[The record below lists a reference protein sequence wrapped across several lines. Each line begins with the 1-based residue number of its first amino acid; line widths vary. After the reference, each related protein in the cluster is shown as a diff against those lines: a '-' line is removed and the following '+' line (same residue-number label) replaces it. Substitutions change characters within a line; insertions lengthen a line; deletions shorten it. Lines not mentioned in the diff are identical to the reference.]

1 MGFGCLRL
9 TSGQL
14 ENRQKNGENHKTDV
28 ECQHFCLTSPRL
40 PQHQSVCMCAQ
51 CSIEVNFANCLLY
64 FNIIYY
70 KSQVIVNFSAANNY
84 YWA

>member
-28 ECQHFCLTSPRL
+28 ECQHFCRCTNAENWGLAS
-40 PQHQSVCMCAQ
+40 AQ
-51 CSIEVNFANCLLY
+51 FKIAPTVLHMGDLLGGG
-64 FNIIYY
+64 I
-70 KSQVIVNFSAANNY
+70 
-84 YWA
+84 